1 MESKWTE
8 QQLDNKNN
16 RKTTYSP
23 SPVYVKNGKTVIELF
38 RLSPVTVFLFGF
50 IPPLIGAFAAI
61 IAALI
66 FHNEQISNYNWQCG
80 RARLPSLSRIIN
92 LPLERLIW
100 QFLVLIQ
107 TPARIIELIT
117 GFHRYGR
124 LMNVNYQH
132 KQFYQFAR
140 YVYFYAGI
148 AELFFMIGLSL
159 IGEREN
165 IQAHV
170 ILFYIF
176 GFCGIIFFIANL
188 ICHRHSLY
196 FLHPYGLLSYYLK
209 LAFCTIYLLSVPIL
223 LISFLLYWKICVT
236 VAYDVFAICEY
247 VGVFLNIAYH
257 GCAFYDIRYKVI
269 FSVRFIEANNFQRTI
284 RKELCDHRM

>member
-1 MESKWTE
+1 MESEWTI
-8 QQLDNKNN
+8 QQLDDKNN
-16 RKTTYSP
+16 RKTTYSV
-23 SPVYVKNGKTVIELF
+23 SPIYVKNGKTVTELF
-38 RLSPVTVFLFGF
+38 RLSPVTVFLLGF
-50 IPPLIGAFAAI
+50 IPPMIGAFAAV

-66 FHNEQISNYNWQCG
+66 FHSEQISNYNWQCG

-107 TPARIIELIT
+107 TPARIIELFT
-117 GFHRYGR
+117 GFCRYGR
-124 LMNVNYQH
+124 LMNMNYQH
-132 KQFYQFAR
+132 KRFYELAR
-140 YVYFYAGI
+140 YTYFYAGI
-148 AELFFMIGLSL
+148 AELFFMIALSL
-159 IGEREN
+159 LGEREN
-165 IQAHV
+165 IQVHV
-170 ILFYIF
+170 ILFYAF
-176 GFCGIIFFIANL
+176 GSCGISFFIANL

-209 LAFCTIYLLSVPIL
+209 LTFCTIYLLSVPIL

-269 FSVRFIEANNFQRTI
+269 FSVRFFET
-284 RKELCDHRM
+284 

>member
-8 QQLDNKNN
+8 QLDNKNN

-23 SPVYVKNGKTVIELF
+23 SPVYIKNGKTVIELF

-50 IPPLIGAFAAI
+50 IPP
-61 IAALI
+61 
-66 FHNEQISNYNWQCG
+66 

-92 LPLERLIW
+92 LPLERLVW
-100 QFLVLIQ
+100 QFLVLVQ
-107 TPARIIELIT
+107 TPVRIIELFT

-132 KQFYQFAR
+132 KRFYEFAR

-148 AELFFMIGLSL
+148 AELFFLIGLSL

-176 GFCGIIFFIANL
+176 GFCGITFFIGNL

-196 FLHPYGLLSYYLK
+196 FLHPYRMTYLQYVNM
-209 LAFCTIYLLSVPIL
+209 L
-223 LISFLLYWKICVT
+223 
-236 VAYDVFAICEY
+236 EY
-247 VGVFLNIAYH
+247 
-257 GCAFYDIRYKVI
+257 
-269 FSVRFIEANNFQRTI
+269 S
-284 RKELCDHRM
+284 